1 MVNANNVMNL
11 TSVALFALMLL
22 QTVMMHLLS
31 IKSTNALN
39 ASLTFKCYLKIRKQ
53 KLLMFIN
60 TLLIGHTNGSSKA
73 VDTLI
78 AKRPISLT
86 ESVQNVII
94 LSILKMVSEFL
105 IIQILLGTSQ
115 HLMTQL
121 KDL

>member
-39 ASLTFKCYLKIRKQ
+39 ASLTFKYYLKIRKQ

-78 AKRPISLT
+78 ARRPISLT

-94 LSILKMVSEFL
+94 LSILKMVFEFL